1 MITLTTLADVTLRT
15 VPVVDPQD
23 SLEDAIALMQA
34 DPLQTVVLV
43 GDEMYMGI
51 LNAVMLESSLIPEG
65 VDRATLQV
73 GPYIRPTRPLHP
85 ETTVAEALAALER
98 KGVPALP
105 VVAGNVY
112 QGVVT
117 RDALLSS
124 PLD

>member
-1 MITLTTLADVTLRT
+1 MTTLADVTLHA

-23 SLEDAIALMQA
+23 SLADAISLMQA

-51 LNAVMLESSLIPEG
+51 LNAAMLESSLIPTDI
-65 VDRATLQV
+65 DRATLQV
-73 GPYIRPTRPLHP
+73 GPYVRPTRPLRP
-85 ETTVAEALAALER
+85 ETTIAEALAALER

-117 RDALLSS
+117 RDALK
-124 PLD
+124 

>member
-1 MITLTTLADVTLRT
+1 MSTLADITLRS
-15 VPVVDPQD
+15 VPVVAPQD
-23 SLEDAIALMQA
+23 SLEDAIALMQT

-51 LNAVMLESSLIPEG
+51 LNAAMLESSLIPTD
-65 VDRATLQV
+65 VDRSTLQV
-73 GPYIRPTRPLHP
+73 GPYVRPTRPLSP
-85 ETTVAEALAALER
+85 ETTTQEALAALER

-117 RDALLSS
+117 RAELG
-124 PLD
+124 